1 MIPTKNSQLW
11 VSIPKQIN
19 FDTPNKQTIIRLRW
33 LVVIVSSYML
43 ILSQETLL
51 GSTLV
56 HGSVLMY
63 LLSNATLYFV
73 DERFFKSLRLFS
85 LLVIGDTIVLSL
97 SLVVAGQLG
106 SDLYLTYFLI
116 IMIAGFWRDFRWSL
130 GFAILLSFLYSGLL
144 LLAEHLNTY
153 MVLRIPFLFVASLL
167 YGYFTQVVSNERTL
181 REKAEK
187 EARRD
192 FLTGLPN
199 RQAYDERI
207 QEELERAIRYK
218 RPLSILMIDLDDFK
232 TINDSLGHGF
242 GDAILRKFSEHL
254 NQNVRRSDF
263 AARIGGDEFVVIL
276 PETDLE
282 AAFDLANRI
291 RSRITE
297 NPIEITEGFFPVTV
311 SIGVSS
317 NLIENYSDHSR
328 MKLAADRALYRA
340 KRAGKNKVETPANSN
355 PEQLLS

>member
-1 MIPTKNSQLW
+1 MLATVNIQPWAL
-11 VSIPKQIN
+11 IPKQVV
-19 FDTPNKQTIIRLRW
+19 FDAPNKQTIIRLRW

-85 LLVIGDTIVLSL
+85 LLVIVDTFVLSL

-130 GFAILLSFLYSGLL
+130 GFAIVFSLLYSCLL
-144 LLAEHLNTY
+144 LLAENLNTY

-167 YGYFTQVVSNERTL
+167 YGYFTQVVSNERLL
-181 REKAEK
+181 RQKAEK

-192 FLTGLPN
+192 FLTNLPN

-207 QEELERAIRYK
+207 QEEIERAIRYK

-232 TINDSLGHGF
+232 TINDSLGHEF
-242 GDAILRKFSEHL
+242 GDTVLRQFSAHL
-254 NQNVRRSDF
+254 NQNIRRSDF
-263 AARIGGDEFVVIL
+263 AARVGGDEFVVIL

-282 AAFDLANRI
+282 TAVDLGNRI
-291 RSRITE
+291 RLRITE
-297 NPIEITEGFFPVTV
+297 YPIEITEGFFPVTV
-311 SIGVSS
+311 SIGVTS

-328 MKLAADRALYRA
+328 MKLDADRALYRA
-340 KRAGKNKVETPANSN
+340 KRAGKNKVETPMNSN
-355 PEQLLS
+355 PEQLFS

>member
-1 MIPTKNSQLW
+1 MLATVNIQPWAL
-11 VSIPKQIN
+11 IPKQVD
-19 FDTPNKQTIIRLRW
+19 FDAPTKQTIIRLRW
-33 LVVIVSSYML
+33 LVVIVCSYML
-43 ILSQETLL
+43 ILSEETLL
-51 GSTLV
+51 GSTVV
-56 HGSVLMY
+56 HGSALVY
-63 LLSNATLYFV
+63 ILSNATLYFV

-85 LLVIGDTIVLSL
+85 LLVIIDTLVLSF

-106 SDLYLTYFLI
+106 NDLYLTYFLI

-130 GFAILLSFLYSGLL
+130 GFAILLSPLYSGLL
-144 LLAEHLNTY
+144 LLAENLNTY

-192 FLTGLPN
+192 FLTNLPN

-207 QEELERAIRYK
+207 QEEIERAIRYK

-232 TINDSLGHGF
+232 TINDSLGHEF
-242 GDAILRKFSEHL
+242 GDTVLRQFSAHL
-254 NQNVRRSDF
+254 NQNIRRSDF
-263 AARIGGDEFVVIL
+263 AARVGGDEFVVIL

-282 AAFDLANRI
+282 TAVDLGNRI
-291 RSRITE
+291 RLRITE
-297 NPIEITEGFFPVTV
+297 YPIEITEGLFPVTV
-311 SIGVSS
+311 SIGVTS

-328 MKLAADRALYRA
+328 MKLDADRALYRA
-340 KRAGKNKVETPANSN
+340 KRAGKNKVETPMNSN
-355 PEQLLS
+355 PEQLFS

>member
-1 MIPTKNSQLW
+1 MIPTLNSQLW
-11 VSIPKQIN
+11 FSIPKQIV
-19 FDTPNKQTIIRLRW
+19 FDTPNKHTIIRLRW
-33 LVVIVSSYML
+33 LVVIVCSYML

-51 GSTLV
+51 GSTVV
-56 HGSVLMY
+56 HGFVLIY
-63 LLSNATLYFV
+63 LLTNATLYFL

-85 LLVIGDTIVLSL
+85 LLVIVDTLVLSF
-97 SLVVAGQLG
+97 SLVVADQLG

-130 GFAILLSFLYSGLL
+130 GFAILLSLLYSGLL
-144 LLAEHLNTY
+144 LLAENLNTY

-218 RPLSILMIDLDDFK
+218 RLLSILMIDLDDFK
-232 TINDSLGHGF
+232 TINDSLGHEF
-242 GDAILRKFSEHL
+242 GDMVLQKFSEHL
-254 NQNVRRSDF
+254 NQTIRRSDF
-263 AARIGGDEFVVIL
+263 AARLGGDEFVVIL
-276 PETDLE
+276 PETDLD
-282 AAFDLANRI
+282 AAVDLANRI
-291 RSRITE
+291 RSRITG
-297 NPIEITEGFFPVTV
+297 NPIEITNGFLPVTI
-311 SIGVSS
+311 SIGISS

-355 PEQLLS
+355 PEQLFS